1 MFFKYCNGSMIL
13 TRERF
18 SYLASTHWSEVTLLL
33 NLLHECKNMIIM
45 LFNSTTTDG
54 CQFNCHLT
62 KTSILM
68 KKETGGTY
76 NKPDYYF
83 HLFHISKKM
92 EKVLSTAK
100 CNIWGNFIIVFFLS
114 GYFAKW
120 KSVKFTFNW
129 KLYHISYDIHFIN
142 QV

>member
-1 MFFKYCNGSMIL
+1 MFFKCCNGSIIL

-18 SYLASTHWSEVTLLL
+18 SYLTSTHWSEVTLLL

-45 LFNSTTTDG
+45 HFNSTTNDG

-68 KKETGGTY
+68 KKETRGTY

-83 HLFHISKKM
+83 HLFHISKKIR
-92 EKVLSTAK
+92 KS
-100 CNIWGNFIIVFFLS
+100 FINCKMQHMRHFYYCLFSI
-114 GYFAKW
+114 GIFAKW

-129 KLYHISYDIHFIN
+129 KLYI
-142 QV
+142 V